1 MTCYVVTQRGLH
13 ALRFFFQQGDNVRR
27 GRGFIEERLRQPLL
41 RLREQT
47 ALVQVHEAAHG
58 GVGVRSW
65 EPVCR
70 YARRLAGLQREDER
84 LPGVCQRGKNV
95 RGEKIKEV
103 PV

>member
-1 MTCYVVTQRGLH
+1 
-13 ALRFFFQQGDNVRR
+13 
-27 GRGFIEERLRQPLL
+27 
-41 RLREQT
+41 
-47 ALVQVHEAAHG
+47 VQVHEAAHG